1 MDLYFMMAF
10 TLVLLCPS

>member
-1 MDLYFMMAF
+1 MSAF

>member
-1 MDLYFMMAF
+1 MRAF

>member
-1 MDLYFMMAF
+1 MYFNMRAF